1 MTFHGYRW
9 AGWLVAGTFYLFD
22 VFLRLTCDVITSQLQ
37 ADFNLSADAVSAA
50 FASSFFYGYAAMQ
63 IPVGILLDK
72 LGARYTI
79 ILASLLSCVGCLL
92 FSFAET
98 IVVGTI
104 ARVISGIGCG
114 CGWLGTVKVTR
125 NSFGIQDTSKVRVIF
140 ALTCMLGGIGGL
152 VSQAPF
158 QLLVAELGWR
168 AAFRVAAIIPIC
180 IAVGSFFLVGDVEY
194 NKKSDNE
201 RSETNMTIED
211 LLLDDD
217 ESDENKQETS
227 TKKSQLSSLNVL
239 CRCLRT
245 PRMWFY
251 AMYLGGTDAPFE
263 TFAGLWGC
271 TFFIQVYGWNQ
282 EKAATTTTIVVVLS
296 TISQLVVPY
305 LQSIFTKTKQ
315 RLNIL
320 TLLALLGLLSF
331 VPYILIGYLKTSI
344 LLRSDVIGYVSAISL
359 GCSVASCTIIWSI
372 ISSDQMCN
380 GTTSTGMISGAVNTV
395 CIFYDAVIQQ
405 CTGFVLSYMWNGQKN
420 KKNEPIYDAPSFS
433 AAFLV
438 LGGSFLMASIMS
450 SLASC
455 RSKR

>member
-114 CGWLGTVKVTR
+114 CG
-125 NSFGIQDTSKVRVIF
+125 
-140 ALTCMLGGIGGL
+140 
-152 VSQAPF
+152 
-158 QLLVAELGWR
+158 
-168 AAFRVAAIIPIC
+168 
-180 IAVGSFFLVGDVEY
+180 
-194 NKKSDNE
+194 
-201 RSETNMTIED
+201 
-211 LLLDDD
+211 
-217 ESDENKQETS
+217 
-227 TKKSQLSSLNVL
+227 
-239 CRCLRT
+239 
-245 PRMWFY
+245 
-251 AMYLGGTDAPFE
+251 
-263 TFAGLWGC
+263 
-271 TFFIQVYGWNQ
+271 
-282 EKAATTTTIVVVLS
+282 
-296 TISQLVVPY
+296 
-305 LQSIFTKTKQ
+305 
-315 RLNIL
+315 
-320 TLLALLGLLSF
+320 
-331 VPYILIGYLKTSI
+331 
-344 LLRSDVIGYVSAISL
+344 
-359 GCSVASCTIIWSI
+359 
-372 ISSDQMCN
+372 
-380 GTTSTGMISGAVNTV
+380 

-438 LGGSFLMASIMS
+438 LGGSFMIASIMS